1 MEAMKESPM
10 EAEAVRRRFNGGVNE
25 LTAEFVLRKQYPD
38 GFNKYIR
45 EIRSL
50 EQSIKGARDY
60 HFYMERRREKMEP
73 DDYRLLKEMA
83 DVYAAQLHP
92 SWLQQDAY
100 YNLVE

>member
-1 MEAMKESPM
+1 M

-60 HFYMERRREKMEP
+60 HFYMERRREKMES